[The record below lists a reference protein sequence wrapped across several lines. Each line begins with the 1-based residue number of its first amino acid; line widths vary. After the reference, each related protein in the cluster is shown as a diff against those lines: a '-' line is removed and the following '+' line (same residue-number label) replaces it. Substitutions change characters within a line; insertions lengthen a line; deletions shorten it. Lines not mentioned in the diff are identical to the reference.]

1 MVREGGHEYIR
12 NKVLRNLLSGER
24 DLIARGQPLRAQFVS
39 KNYSFIDGGPIEDG
53 LQRIILKPNR
63 KSDGIVNGSI
73 WLDTEA
79 NALVRVEGRLL
90 KSPSFWI
97 RDVDVTWKYARVD
110 GHDLPVEM
118 ISAGRVRIFG
128 RSTFKM
134 NYDYVSIEGRA
145 VTDEMKAVL
154 RAPLHVAPGWR
165 WYAFCKS
172 VHREHEG
179 TAHRANSG
187 TRVRTAVRMGRDLGH
202 RLGRRAVSSEWCR
215 ASIRLRRLPIAPSAG
230 SRPAAPTRTRP
241 VGWKRGR
248 SFVPASRLTFEVV
261 DEGGSEYVRNKI
273 LRGML
278 VSEQELVANGKP
290 LRAALDAKNYE
301 LEDGGTTEDGLQRVS
316 LKAARK
322 SEGIVN
328 GACSSSPRPVT

>member
-1 MVREGGHEYIR
+1 VKRGTLRSTAPLFTACAAVLASIAQILASGQSDPSIERVVERFNTVAPPAYRAFRRLEGGLSASSKQGWLEAWTEFVPGRGFTYEVVREGGHEYIR

-154 RAPLHVAPGWR
+154 RAPV
-165 WYAFCKS
+165 
-172 VHREHEG
+172 
-179 TAHRANSG
+179 
-187 TRVRTAVRMGRDLGH
+187 
-202 RLGRRAVSSEWCR
+202 
-215 ASIRLRRLPIAPSAG
+215 
-230 SRPAAPTRTRP
+230 
-241 VGWKRGR
+241 
-248 SFVPASRLTFEVV
+248 
-261 DEGGSEYVRNKI
+261 
-273 LRGML
+273 
-278 VSEQELVANGKP
+278 Q
-290 LRAALDAKNYE
+290 
-301 LEDGGTTEDGLQRVS
+301 
-316 LKAARK
+316 
-322 SEGIVN
+322 
-328 GACSSSPRPVT
+328 